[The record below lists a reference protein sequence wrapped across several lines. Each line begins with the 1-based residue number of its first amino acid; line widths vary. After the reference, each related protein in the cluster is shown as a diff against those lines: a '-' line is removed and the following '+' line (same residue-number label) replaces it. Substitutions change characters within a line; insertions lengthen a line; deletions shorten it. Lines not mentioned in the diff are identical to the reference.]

1 MRGSPAVPSP
11 FHSAGV
17 NCVSLA
23 TSLWPSCSSGEWGWW
38 GKNAIK
44 ESVKCKISGV
54 VSTTHITYGVTKGV
68 WMRDMA

>member
-1 MRGSPAVPSP
+1 MRGSPAVPSL

-17 NCVSLA
+17 NRVPGHITMAILQQ
-23 TSLWPSCSSGEWGWW
+23 WGWGVG

-54 VSTTHITYGVTKGV
+54 VSATRITYGVPKGV